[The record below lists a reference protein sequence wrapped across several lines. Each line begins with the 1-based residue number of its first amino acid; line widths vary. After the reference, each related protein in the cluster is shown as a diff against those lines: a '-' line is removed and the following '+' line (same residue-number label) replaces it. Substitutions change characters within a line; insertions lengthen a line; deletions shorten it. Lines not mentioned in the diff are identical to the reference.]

1 MSASLPENAADL
13 SMLELFRVESE
24 TQCAALS
31 SGLVELER
39 SAGSP
44 AQLEALMRA
53 AHSLKG
59 AARIVGLEPAVQ
71 VAHVMED
78 AFSAAQLG
86 QLTLKREHIDR
97 LLAGVDLLT
106 RIGSAQECSPRTV
119 EEFVNGLKHLLVATD
134 ARALRP
140 QREERE

>member
-13 SMLELFRVESE
+13 SMLELYRVESE

-53 AHSLKG
+53 AHSLKAHALKAHARPLTG
-59 AARIVGLEPAVQ
+59 KSPSGFTNSTAAI
-71 VAHVMED
+71 
-78 AFSAAQLG
+78 S
-86 QLTLKREHIDR
+86 T
-97 LLAGVDLLT
+97 
-106 RIGSAQECSPRTV
+106 
-119 EEFVNGLKHLLVATD
+119 
-134 ARALRP
+134 
-140 QREERE
+140 